1 MRKYSKFLPGLLLLI
16 GFMVNITM
24 YSQSKDST
32 SWTTGADIFSSF
44 IWRGTKYGNGPAIQP
59 VLECTKG
66 PFKIG
71 AWGSFDFRGYQE
83 TDLYFSFTLFE
94 GFSLGM
100 TDYYSPDFRYFD
112 YSRTSGRHAFEI
124 NIDYSRWNFNFS
136 ANYILNEAGDIG
148 SLGSDLY
155 FQAGYSFNY
164 FNLFAGA
171 GNGWHTYEP
180 DEEKNIFTVCNI
192 GIETSKTIPITD
204 RFSLPVI
211 GKLIFNPDKERMFIV
226 FGFKLQ

>member
-1 MRKYSKFLPGLLLLI
+1 MRKYSKILPGLFLLM

-44 IWRGTKYGNGPAIQP
+44 IWRGTKYGTGPAIQP
-59 VLECTKG
+59 VLEFTKG

-71 AWGSFDFRGYQE
+71 AWGSFDLGGHQE

-100 TDYYSPDFRYFD
+100 TDYYSPDFKYFD
-112 YSRTSGRHAFEI
+112 YSRTSGSHAFEI
-124 NIDYSRWNFNFS
+124 NIDYSKWNFNFN
-136 ANYILNEAGDIG
+136 ANYILNEAGNIG

-180 DEEKNIFTVCNI
+180 DEDKNIFTVCNI
-192 GIETSKTIPITD
+192 
-204 RFSLPVI
+204 
-211 GKLIFNPDKERMFIV
+211 
-226 FGFKLQ
+226 